1 MLSLMSSSLQ
11 RWPTTASAQAKAML
25 SSPALLSVKALLAS
39 TMSMSKSSS
48 SSTFSKRALAFV
60 LKAAALAARH
70 LLRPARHHA
79 YMFKALC
86 TYSPITCAHQYPMVS
101 RQITDSARCNS
112 VSRHGG
118 ASYAQ

>member
-86 TYSPITCAHQYPMVS
+86 TYSPITCAHQYP
-101 RQITDSARCNS
+101 
-112 VSRHGG
+112 HGVK
-118 ASYAQ
+118 ADH